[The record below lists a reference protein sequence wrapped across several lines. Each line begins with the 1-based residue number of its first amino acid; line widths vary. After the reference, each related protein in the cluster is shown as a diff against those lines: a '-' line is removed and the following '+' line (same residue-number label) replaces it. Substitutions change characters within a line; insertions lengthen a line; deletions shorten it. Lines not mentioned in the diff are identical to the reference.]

1 MLKINLTL
9 YRDELIMRDSLK
21 VFFFYLCAFWF
32 ITQGTLYAQNQTGA
46 FNKIRVAVLDFEGKG
61 ISAMEASVLT
71 DRLRSN
77 LVETGVFDVIER
89 GKMEEI
95 FEEMELQLSGCI
107 SSECAVQVGQ
117 VLGVSRMITGTIGKF
132 GKTYTIDVRVID
144 IETSRIIEAIPL
156 DYTGELEG
164 LLGEIRKV
172 AFRLSGKEA
181 EPTRTPAIATPTPSK
196 VEEAVASLTLTTVP
210 TGATVYIDGI
220 KLGLTPTTLDEVR
233 TGKHDLK
240 FTKSGYIDDER
251 DITVEPGERKVVRV
265 DLERLNVIDIVSNPR
280 RAEVYIDEE
289 LKGQTPVNV
298 KLRSGT
304 YTFRLERKGY
314 EKWEKSIKVNRDFKH
329 NVKLLKLIS
338 VQLLSEPIDAEV
350 YMNNKFMGRTPTLTT
365 IPEGRYSFIFRKD
378 NYIEV
383 VQQKEI
389 RRPTTVNAK
398 MKMTDEYKKILAAQS
413 GKSSLPWF
421 KIMGGTVLAGGA
433 AAAALILSGAA
444 ADEPTTGGGD
454 EIGTP
459 PAPPN

>member
-1 MLKINLTL
+1 
-9 YRDELIMRDSLK
+9 MRDSLK
-21 VFFFYLCAFWF
+21 ALFFYLCAFWF
-32 ITQGTLYAQNQTGA
+32 ITQGTIYAQNQTSA
-46 FNKIRVAVLDFEGKG
+46 FKKIRVAVLDFEGKG

-172 AFRLSGKEA
+172 AFRLSGREA
-181 EPTRTPAIATPTPSK
+181 EPTRTPAIATPTPPK
-196 VEEAVASLTLTTVP
+196 VKEALASLTLASVP
-210 TGATVYIDGI
+210 IGATVYIDGI

-240 FTKSGYIDDER
+240 FTKNGYLEYEK
-251 DITVEPGERKVVRV
+251 DITIEPGESKVVTV
-265 DLERLNVIDIVSNPR
+265 KLERFNVIDIVSNPR
-280 RAEVYIDEE
+280 GATVFIDEE
-289 LKGQTPVNV
+289 LKGISPIKVN
-298 KLRSGT
+298 LLSGT
-304 YTFRLERKGY
+304 YTLRLVQKGY
-314 EKWEKSIKVNRDFKH
+314 DRWEKSVKIDQDWKFD
-329 NVKLLKLIS
+329 VKLLKLVP
-338 VQLLSEPIDAEV
+338 VQFLSEPIDAEV
-350 YMNNKFMGRTPTLTT
+350 YLNNKFIGRTPTLTT
-365 IPEGRYSFIFRKD
+365 VPEGTYSIIFRKE
-378 NYIEV
+378 NYNSV
-383 VQQKEI
+383 AQQKDI
-389 RRPTTVNAK
+389 RRQTTLNAK
-398 MKMTDEYKKILAAQS
+398 LKMTDEYKKILAAQS

>member
-1 MLKINLTL
+1 
-9 YRDELIMRDSLK
+9 
-21 VFFFYLCAFWF
+21 
-32 ITQGTLYAQNQTGA
+32 
-46 FNKIRVAVLDFEGKG
+46 
-61 ISAMEASVLT
+61 
-71 DRLRSN
+71 
-77 LVETGVFDVIER
+77 
-89 GKMEEI
+89 MEEI

-172 AFRLSGKEA
+172 AFRLSGKEV
-181 EPTRTPAIATPTPSK
+181 EPTRTPTPSK

-210 TGATVYIDGI
+210 VGATVYIDGI
-220 KLGLTPTTLDEVR
+220 NLGLTPTTLDEIR

-240 FTKSGYIDDER
+240 FTKSGYVDDER
-251 DITVEPGERKVVRV
+251 DVTVEPGERKVVRV

-280 RAEVYIDEE
+280 GAEVYIDEE

-314 EKWEKSIKVNRDFKH
+314 EKWEKSIIVNRDFKH
-329 NVKLLKLIS
+329 DVKLLKLIP

-350 YMNNKFMGRTPTLTT
+350 YMNNKFMGRTPTLMT
-365 IPEGRYSFIFRKD
+365 IPEGKYTFIFRKD

-383 VQQKEI
+383 VQQKDI
-389 RRPTTVNAK
+389 RRQTTVNAK
-398 MKMTDEYKKILAAQS
+398 MKLTVEHKKLLASQS
-413 GKSSLPWF
+413 GKKSLPWF

-433 AAAALILSGAA
+433 AVAVLILGGAA
-444 ADEPTTGGGD
+444 ADEPPIGGNGGD
-454 EIGTP
+454 DTDIGAP